1 MSTVRVR
8 KKSQIT
14 LPAKASAA
22 LGIAEN
28 DLLEVEITGQI
39 IILRPR
45 RGEAAAKVARLPQYA
60 GMGAGLSAN
69 PDMTV
74 NDIRK
79 DREAWK

>member
-28 DLLEVEITGQI
+28 DLLEVEITGQM

-45 RGEAAAKVARLPQYA
+45 RGEAAVKVARLLQYA
-60 GMGAGLSAN
+60 GIGTDLSVD
-69 PDMTV
+69 PDTTA

-79 DREAWK
+79 DRDAWK

>member
-28 DLLEVEITGQI
+28 DLLEVEITGQM

-45 RGEAAAKVARLPQYA
+45 RGEAAESGPITA
-60 GMGAGLSAN
+60 
-69 PDMTV
+69 
-74 NDIRK
+74 IRGHWNGFEC
-79 DREAWK
+79 RP